1 MIYELTK
8 KDINIITKFINNKV
22 FMQNVVAIKEC
33 FKEDK
38 KAKRVAT
45 SDDKTLELMNKAYI
59 SVQLF
64 QNEITRNW
72 TQEDRENNAVLADI
86 INLIIFQVIQLTKEE
101 REEITHTIDLYFHE
115 KMKNKPRLK

>member
-8 KDINIITKFINNKV
+8 KDINIITQFINNKV
-22 FMQNVVAIKEC
+22 FIQNVVAIKEC

-45 SDDKTLELMNKAYI
+45 SDDKTLELMNKAHVN
-59 SVQLF
+59 VQLF
-64 QNEITRNW
+64 QNEITKNW
-72 TQEDRENNAVLADI
+72 SAEDRESNTVLADI
-86 INLIIFQVIQLTKEE
+86 INLIIFQVVQLNKAE
-101 REEITHTIDLYFHE
+101 REEITHTIDAFFHE

>member
-8 KDINIITKFINNKV
+8 KDINIITQFVNNKV
-22 FMQNVVAIKEC
+22 FIQNVVAIKEC

-45 SDDKTLELMNKAYI
+45 SDDKTLELMNKAHI

-64 QNEITRNW
+64 QNEITKFW
-72 TQEDRENNAVLADI
+72 SAEDRENNTVLADI
-86 INLIIFQVIQLTKEE
+86 INLIIFQVVQLNKAE
-101 REEITHTIDLYFHE
+101 REEIMHTIDAFFHE